1 GSVQL
6 KSEAGQGTT
15 ITLKLPLTLAIIDGF
30 LIRAAGV
37 HFVVPLDMVYECTE
51 LSAHKQTG
59 NAGNFIN
66 LRGDVVPCVNLP
78 EAFQMQSEHANDL
91 IVLQQGEQ
99 RVGLVVDE
107 LLGEYQTV
115 VRKGG
120 RVLGNLP
127 GVSGV
132 TILGTG
138 QIAYIL
144 DVGAF
149 FGHKGPARSVQT
161 PVGVVASAQ

>member
-1 GSVQL
+1 
-6 KSEAGQGTT
+6 
-15 ITLKLPLTLAIIDGF
+15 
-30 LIRAAGV
+30 
-37 HFVVPLDMVYECTE
+37 
-51 LSAHKQTG
+51 
-59 NAGNFIN
+59 
-66 LRGDVVPCVNLP
+66 
-78 EAFQMQSEHANDL
+78 MQSTKANDL
-91 IVLQQGEQ
+91 IVLQQGEH

-120 RVLGNLP
+120 RVLSNLP

-144 DVGAF
+144 DVGSF
-149 FGHKGPARSVQT
+149 FSRKTAK
-161 PVGVVASAQ
+161 AS